1 MDGVDA
7 QTRSAPGEGG
17 DEGVDPAEA
26 FTVDDFGELGLSPG
40 AEVGVGVAMNGGT
53 SDFAIFRDAGVPF
66 MMFFGSDTSRIHT
79 ERDLLEFVQPEM
91 LGGAAATAAVLL
103 RPQEFADLIA
113 NK

>member
-1 MDGVDA
+1 MLNFDALGSGSGV
-7 QTRSAPGEGG
+7 SLFG
-17 DEGVDPAEA
+17 DSNLTEMASVA
-26 FTVDDFGELGLSPG
+26 G
-40 AEVGVGVAMNGGT
+40 AEVGVEVAMNGGT
-53 SDFAIFRDAGVPF
+53 SDFAIFRDAGVPCI
-66 MMFFGSDTSRIHT
+66 MFFGSDTSRIHT